1 MCASSTISSAGRP
14 TPEDENR
21 RVEILCR
28 TSLDA
33 LVVVD
38 DERRYLRINEP
49 AARLLGAPTAQVL
62 RRRIEDFTPP
72 EHRHTLEDL
81 WSELQ
86 RSGTQDGQ
94 YEVLR
99 GDGERMM
106 IEYRASWEWG
116 PGEHLIAA
124 REIGIR
130 ARLGDGQPWIRRAP
144 TVLTRRELEVL
155 QLVAGGRSSPE
166 IGAALFVSTGTI
178 KTHLKNIYRKLA
190 VRDRG
195 SAVAEGLRRGLIE

>member
-1 MCASSTISSAGRP
+1 MRE
-14 TPEDENR
+14 PEDR
-21 RVEILCR
+21 QLEILCR

-33 LVVVD
+33 LLVVD
-38 DERRYLRINEP
+38 DDRRYLRINEP
-49 AARLLGAPTAQVL
+49 ASRLLGAPTSQVL

-72 EHRHTLEDL
+72 EHLHTLEEL
-81 WSELQ
+81 WMDLQ
-86 RSGTQDGQ
+86 RRGTQDGQ

-99 GDGERMM
+99 ADGERMM

-130 ARLGDGQPWIRRAP
+130 ARLGDGRPWIQQAP
-144 TVLTRRELEVL
+144 TVLTRRELEIL

-166 IGAALFVSTGTI
+166 IGELLFVSTGTV

>member
-1 MCASSTISSAGRP
+1 MTSTDRWP
-14 TPEDENR
+14 TREPDSR
-21 RVEILCR
+21 QVQILCR
-28 TSLDA
+28 TALDA
-33 LVVVD
+33 LLVVD
-38 DERRYLRINEP
+38 DERRYIRINEP
-49 AARLLGAPTAQVL
+49 AAQLLGAPAGQVL
-62 RRRIEDFTPP
+62 RRRIEDFTPA
-72 EHRHTLEDL
+72 EHRQKLEDL
-81 WSELQ
+81 WSDLQ
-86 RSGTQDGQ
+86 RRGTQQGQ

-99 GDGERMM
+99 GDGVRMM

-116 PGEHLIAA
+116 PGQHLIAA

-130 ARLGDGQPWIRRAP
+130 ARLGNAGPWIRHAP
-144 TVLTRRELEVL
+144 TVLTPRELEVL

-166 IGAALFVSTGTI
+166 IADSLFVSTGTV